1 MDSSIKNGNR
11 TADMNVSA
19 VLFWCS
25 RLAAPMVSRGPGGRP
40 GPRMGFLDRREA
52 RYGRNSPGFRFK

>member
-1 MDSSIKNGNR
+1 
-11 TADMNVSA
+11 MNVSA
-19 VLFWCS
+19 VLFLCS